1 MTLTLH
7 LHPLS
12 SFCWKVLIALYEAD
26 IPFEPVTVDLMD
38 PQKRA
43 DYLKLSPF
51 GKIPTLV
58 DGDQVINETSIQ
70 IEYLTLKFPKAA
82 SLLPKDPHEAL
93 KVRARDRFFDLYLNA
108 PLGRVAFD
116 RMRPEDKRDPVG
128 IAMVMNDLRTA
139 IGIVEKDMA
148 ARTWAAGEAFT
159 MADCAAAPALFYV
172 DRLAPYSPGYP
183 NVARYLDRLQK
194 RPSVAR
200 AIGEAGPYLHMVP
213 Y

>member
-1 MTLTLH
+1 MTLKFY

-38 PQKRA
+38 PAKRA

-58 DGDQVINETSIQ
+58 DGDRVVTETSIM

-82 SLLPKDPHEAL
+82 SLLPKDPAEAL
-93 KVRARDRFFDLYLNA
+93 KVRALDRFFDLYLNA
-108 PLGRVAFD
+108 PLGKIAGD
-116 RMRPEDKRDPVG
+116 RMRPEAQRDPIG
-128 IAMVMNDLRTA
+128 IEQIMRDMRTA
-139 IGIVEKDMA
+139 VAIVEKDMA
-148 ARTWAAGEAFT
+148 TRTWAAGEAFT

-172 DRLAPYSPGYP
+172 DRLVPYASGFP
-183 NVARYLDRLQK
+183 NTARYLERLQK

-200 AIGEAGPYLHMVP
+200 AIKEAGPYLHLVP